1 MLSGTLRCNNPG
13 TDQNFADRINET
25 AKKETPAAR
34 GDRGFRTGT
43 TEVRNQYPQT
53 FTVRQRKPNGVGTRR
68 VTKHP
73 SPP

>member
-1 MLSGTLRCNNPG
+1 MQQSGNRLEL
-13 TDQNFADRINET
+13 ADRINGT

-34 GDRGFRTGT
+34 GDRGFELAE

-53 FTVRQRKPNGVGTRR
+53 LTVRQRKPNGVSTRR

>member
-1 MLSGTLRCNNPG
+1 MQQSGNRLEL
-13 TDQNFADRINET
+13 ADRINGT
-25 AKKETPAAR
+25 TKKKPRPLEA
-34 GDRGFRTGT
+34 TGAFELEE

-53 FTVRQRKPNGVGTRR
+53 LTVRQRKPNGVSTRR